1 MKMSIQRT
9 AGSLLSVLAIA
20 GALAACSSQQAEK
33 PGDPAPGK
41 SEGQTT
47 TITFWHGTTDTEKDG
62 LDKIMKA
69 FNEQNPD
76 IKVEATYIAQQGQG
90 QNEKLLAA
98 IAGGNPPDVAFF
110 DRFEIGSWAARGSL
124 TDLTDRANADNIDS
138 FDYYPFAKDEATYK
152 DRLYGLPMDTDSR
165 LLFYNKDQFKEVGL
179 DPENPPKTIK
189 ELEEAAEKL
198 TKKEGRRF
206 ERIGFIPWYDQGWIY
221 TWGWSFGGDFYDKN
235 SGKVTAEDP
244 QVVESLQWMVDFA
257 KKYNIEDV
265 AAFTDS
271 AGSAAENPF
280 LTGQLSMT
288 VSGPWRTSGI
298 KLYKPDLNYG
308 VAPIPTPTGDNFT
321 TWAGGWSFIIPK
333 GAKNEDAAWEFIKF
347 AAGKEGQKIYSET
360 TGNLAS
366 IKSVNDELH
375 KDDPIM
381 KPFKDILPNAH
392 HRPVIS
398 AGSLLWNELARARDM
413 AIHEKGTPQE
423 LLEAVSKK
431 VNDEINK

>member
-1 MKMSIQRT
+1 MNKISKRV
-9 AGSLLSVLAIA
+9 AGGLALIWVIT
-20 GALAACSSQQAEK
+20 GALAACSSNQADK

-41 SEGQTT
+41 PEGKIT
-47 TITFWHGTTDTEKDG
+47 TISFWHGTKDTEKEG
-62 LDKIMKA
+62 LDKIIKA
-69 FNEQNPD
+69 FNEKNPD
-76 IKVEATYIAQQGQG
+76 IKVEATFIAQQGEG

-98 IAGGNPPDVAFF
+98 IAGGNPPDVAYF

-124 TDLTDRANADNIDS
+124 TDLTDRATADNIDS

-165 LLFYNKDQFKEVGL
+165 LLYYNKDQFKEVGL
-179 DPENPPKTIK
+179 DPENPPRTIE
-189 ELEEAAEKL
+189 ELELAAEKL
-198 TKKEGRRF
+198 TKKDGKRF

-221 TWGWSFGGDFYDKN
+221 TWGWSFGGDFYDKDT
-235 SGKVTAEDP
+235 GKVTAEDP
-244 QVVESLQWMVDFA
+244 KIVEALQWMVDYA

-381 KPFKDILPNAH
+381 KSFKDILPNAH